1 MEKPQRE
8 VFQEAL
14 MSIVRGLGLHRPDA
28 TPCGFPVSLAE
39 ACAMVALQR
48 AEPMPQRDLAQ
59 VLNLDKSTVS
69 RLVVDLEERGWIVR
83 EKAEHDARVTLLR
96 RTAVGTDKSQ
106 AISTARNERL
116 GGLLDHI
123 PLAQRAQVVEAIQV
137 LAEVVQNDSLAP
149 VA

>member
-39 ACAMVALQR
+39 ACAMVALHR

-69 RLVVDLEERGWIVR
+69 RLVADLEERGWIVR
-83 EKAEHDARVTLLR
+83 EKAEHDARVTMLR
-96 RTAVGTDKSQ
+96 RTATGADKSQ
-106 AISTARNERL
+106 AISAARNERL
-116 GGLLDHI
+116 GGLLEHI

-137 LAEVVQNDSLAP
+137 LAEVVQNESLAP

>member
-59 VLNLDKSTVS
+59 GLNLDKSTVS
-69 RLVVDLEERGWIVR
+69 RLVADLEERGWIVR

-96 RTAVGTDKSQ
+96 RTATGADKSQ
-106 AISTARNERL
+106 AISAARNERL
-116 GGLLDHI
+116 GGLLEHI

-137 LAEVVQNDSLAP
+137 LAEVVQNES
-149 VA
+149 VATIA

>member
-59 VLNLDKSTVS
+59 GLNLDKSTVS
-69 RLVVDLEERGWIVR
+69 RLVADLEERGWIVR

-96 RTAVGTDKSQ
+96 RTATGADKSQ
-106 AISTARNERL
+106 AISAARNERL

-137 LAEVVQNDSLAP
+137 LAEVVQNESLAP

>member
-48 AEPMPQRDLAQ
+48 AEPMPQRELAQ

-69 RLVVDLEERGWIVR
+69 RLVADLEERGWIVR

-96 RTAVGTDKSQ
+96 RTATGADKSH
-106 AISTARNERL
+106 AISAARNERL
-116 GGLLDHI
+116 GGLLEHI
-123 PLAQRAQVVEAIQV
+123 PLAQRAQVVEAIRV
-137 LAEVVQNDSLAP
+137 LAEVVQNESLAP

>member
-1 MEKPQRE
+1 
-8 VFQEAL
+8 
-14 MSIVRGLGLHRPDA
+14 
-28 TPCGFPVSLAE
+28 
-39 ACAMVALQR
+39 MVALQR

-59 VLNLDKSTVS
+59 GLNLDKSTVS
-69 RLVVDLEERGWIVR
+69 RLVADLEERGWIVR

-96 RTAVGTDKSQ
+96 RTATGADKSQ
-106 AISTARNERL
+106 AISAARNERL

-137 LAEVVQNDSLAP
+137 LAEVVQNESLAP

>member
-1 MEKPQRE
+1 
-8 VFQEAL
+8 
-14 MSIVRGLGLHRPDA
+14 
-28 TPCGFPVSLAE
+28 
-39 ACAMVALQR
+39 MVALQR

-59 VLNLDKSTVS
+59 GLNLDKSTVS
-69 RLVVDLEERGWIVR
+69 RLVADLEERGWIVR

-96 RTAVGTDKSQ
+96 RTATGADKCQ
-106 AISTARNERL
+106 AISAARNERL

-137 LAEVVQNDSLAP
+137 LAEVVQNESLAP